1 MADVFA
7 IQDEIASAIAAA
19 LQVKLALEP
28 AARRRHAPAL
38 PAYEAYLKAQY
49 DQWKFT
55 PESLARSKEQYEK
68 ALALDPDFALPHI
81 GIAAYFLVAA
91 DRSFIPAHVAMPLAR
106 EAAQKALHT
115 DPALPEAR
123 AVLGAIAAVY
133 DYDWAEAER
142 QFKQAMSA
150 DPVPPLVRH
159 WYSFFFLGPIG
170 RSDEAIVQNQRALEQ
185 DPLNLVFRLAL
196 AMSLRGVGRF
206 EEADMQ
212 LRQIL
217 DVEPR
222 FSVAQM
228 VLSIDAWRR
237 GNVPEAIVLCEE
249 ANKWA
254 PSNPQIV
261 GLLAALI
268 AITGDAARAGTYV
281 QQLGSGEAP
290 GAALGLFLYNLVR
303 GDVERAADWVTKAI
317 EQRHPQAV
325 QALNATMLRSSPRFP
340 ALVKT
345 VNLPA
350 ANQSR

>member
-1 MADVFA
+1 
-7 IQDEIASAIAAA
+7 

-49 DQWKFT
+49 HQWKFT

-68 ALALDPDFALPHI
+68 AMALDPDFALPHI
-81 GIAAYFLVAA
+81 GMAAYFLVAA
-91 DRSFIPAHVAMPLAR
+91 DRSFIPAHTAMPLAR

-133 DYDWAEAER
+133 DYDWAGAER
-142 QFKQAMSA
+142 QFKEAMSA

-170 RSDEAIVQNQRALEQ
+170 RSDEAIVENQRALEQ
-185 DPLNLVFRLAL
+185 DPLNPVFRLAL

-206 EEADMQ
+206 EEADIQ

-217 DVEPR
+217 ELEPR

-237 GNVPEAIVLCEE
+237 GNVPEAIALAED
-249 ANKWA
+249 AHTWA

-268 AITGDAARAGTYV
+268 AIAGDTARAAPYV
-281 QQLGSGEAP
+281 EQLGSGDAP

-303 GDVERAADWVTKAI
+303 GDVERAADWVTRAI

-340 ALVKT
+340 ALAKT
-345 VNLPA
+345 VNFPA
-350 ANQSR
+350 ANQAR